1 MDEIDDVLEMDD
13 DTLPILSGY
22 CMPAHTTSN
31 NMGSSSS
38 LNRNV
43 VSPMSLPTDTT
54 EFCPSLEKAEV
65 RHTHSQSS
73 NDSMPI
79 PTQFVPLLDAV
90 LEVALFNI
98 YQKATSLED
107 FVLAIISFRTNLP
120 IARLRAGTMPQEAA
134 RQDEKTTLFHLFH
147 YILQREYPNIADIP
161 SIEEE
166 LITLS
171 NSSAMDGKTS
181 YRAPTRTLPLW
192 KLMEYSCQNFV

>member
-13 DTLPILSGY
+13 DTLPMLSGY
-22 CMPAHTTSN
+22 CMPAHSTSN
-31 NMGSSSS
+31 IMSSSSS

-43 VSPMSLPTDTT
+43 VSPVSLPTDTT
-54 EFCPSLEKAEV
+54 EFCPSLEKAEA
-65 RHTHSQSS
+65 HAQSS
-73 NDSMPI
+73 NESIPI
-79 PTQFVPLLDAV
+79 PTQFESVMDAV

-107 FVLAIISFRTNLP
+107 FVLAIISFRTSLP
-120 IARLRAGTMPQEAA
+120 IARLRTGTMPQEAA

-147 YILQREYPNIADIP
+147 YILQREYLNIADIS

-181 YRAPTRTLPLW
+181 YRASTRTFCTH
-192 KLMEYSCQNFV
+192 MVYSHQNFV